1 MKKRIAILLIILLM
15 IPSLNVEAQDLYN
28 IEIPDFVKNEAQ
40 NEQYYKTDKIPK
52 EYLNSNAKRTKEI
65 SNSFYVA
72 YAYPAKNKQS
82 DEYNSIVKF
91 EKLKTFDTFT
101 NAKNYMDNTY
111 NEYININTSE
121 YIKKA
126 KGLVILNEDEEV
138 IDMKTGRAYISAP
151 SAMLVLDNAY
161 GSSNPYIT
169 NNQEVFYLGAENNGN
184 YTSSKCKIGISGITN
199 YTSSDNLTFVPE
211 ILFEDLY
218 VSGSSNT
225 KKYNMGYYS
234 VNSNSDLCHYVSVLS
249 DAVNSQRY
257 ENSEKSMLQS
267 FVVDKAPSFMKSGT
281 KYFSMDG
288 VNFYT
293 SKYLT
298 SSSKAGTHYPYFT
311 YLSYR
316 TKTSYTAAEINKRIN
331 TYPTNSKLKN
341 MGETLINVQNKYGI
355 NALMELG
362 FANLES
368 GYGTSSYAQ
377 TKNNLFGIAAYDE
390 NPDNA
395 YSFSSPAK
403 CIEEHAYRH
412 LSRAYFDANSDF
424 RYYGTSPGNKKIGV
438 NVKYASDPYH
448 GEKIGGNVYL
458 QDKNMGSKDY
468 EKYTIAIT
476 NKTTNVYQ
484 NADSSSKTYY
494 KMANKN
500 SSTPTGMP
508 VVIIGEKGD
517 YYKIQNDMGVV
528 NSSVHYENLYDYTS
542 SVGYIKKSD
551 VDIVRKGKTSITQD
565 NTTTPKISIS
575 SIKIYPALSYGFT
588 PGYANNLRVDI
599 SAYSNIKNAK
609 VELQV
614 YNSKK
619 QLVAKKSLTKSK
631 TGTTTEKIYWDGKAT
646 KDNKAGYKTGSYV
659 NRSSKGTNYTIRV
672 ILSVSGKST
681 KTKDYTIK
689 VYSKATKLSTGI
701 TKTSIKRKYSTTLY
715 MTPNR
720 PGTSMVRIYD
730 SKNRL
735 VFKQVFYYKK
745 ANTKN
750 SVTFKGYGNYD
761 KNNKKLLPK
770 GKYKVKFTHGD
781 YTYTYPKTI
790 TLK

>member
-1 MKKRIAILLIILLM
+1 MKKRIISLILIMLLIPIFS
-15 IPSLNVEAQDLYN
+15 INAADIEN
-28 IEIPDFVKNEAQ
+28 IEIPDFVKNEAN
-40 NEQYYKTDKIPK
+40 NEEKYKTDKIPK
-52 EYLNSNAKRTKEI
+52 EYLNSNLKNTNEI
-65 SNSFYVA
+65 SNTFYVA
-72 YAYPAKNKQS
+72 YLYPAKNKQR
-82 DEYNSIVKF
+82 DTYNSIVKF
-91 EKLKTFDTFT
+91 EKLKNFDTFI
-101 NAKNYMDNTY
+101 NAKNYMNNTY
-111 NEYININTSE
+111 NEYINKNTSE
-121 YIKKA
+121 YTKKA

-138 IDMKTGRAYISAP
+138 IDMKTGRAYVSAP
-151 SAMLVLDNAY
+151 SAMLVLDNIY

-169 NNQEVFYLGAENNGN
+169 NNQEVFYLGAENNEN
-184 YTSSKCKIGISGITN
+184 YKSSKCKIGISGVTN
-199 YTSSDNLTFVPE
+199 YTSSSNLTFVPE
-211 ILFEDLY
+211 VLFEDLY
-218 VSGSSNT
+218 ISGSSGT

-234 VNSNSDLCHYVSVLS
+234 INSSSDLCHYVSVLS

-257 ENSEKSMLQS
+257 ENSEKSTLQS
-267 FVVDKAPSFMKSGT
+267 FVVDKAPSFMKSGS
-281 KYFSMDG
+281 KYYSMDG

-298 SSSKAGTHYPYFT
+298 YSSKVGTYYPYFT

-316 TKTSYTAAEINKRIN
+316 TKTNYTAEEINKRIN
-331 TYPTNSKLKN
+331 TYPANSKLKN

-377 TKNNLFGIAAYDE
+377 NKNNLFGIAAYDE

-412 LSRAYFDANSDF
+412 LSRAYFDAISDF
-424 RYYGTSPGNKKIGV
+424 RYYGSAPGNKKVGV

-458 QDKNMGSKDY
+458 QDKNMGKKDY

-476 NKTTNVYQ
+476 NKITNVYQ
-484 NADSSSKTYY
+484 NADTNSKTYY
-494 KMANKN
+494 KMSNK
-500 SSTPTGMP
+500 SSSSPVGMP

-517 YYKIQNDMGVV
+517 YYKIQTDMAVV
-528 NSSVHYENLYDYTS
+528 NSSVHYENLYNHTS
-542 SVGYIKKSD
+542 SIGYIKKSD
-551 VDIVRKGKTSITQD
+551 VDIVRKGKTNISE
-565 NTTTPKISIS
+565 NTLPETKISIS
-575 SIKIYPALSYGFT
+575 SVKIYPALSYGFT
-588 PGYANNLRVDI
+588 PGYANNLRVDV
-599 SAYSNIKNAK
+599 SAYSNVKNAK
-609 VELQV
+609 IEIQV

-631 TGTTTEKIYWDGKAT
+631 TGTTTEKIFWDGKAT

-659 NRSSKGTNYTIRV
+659 SRSSKGTSYSVRV
-672 ILSVSGKST
+672 VLSITGKST
-681 KTKDYTIK
+681 KTKDYNIK
-689 VYSKATKLSTGI
+689 VYSKATKLYTGI
-701 TKTSIKRKYSTTLY
+701 TKTSIVRKNSTTLY

-761 KNNKKLLPK
+761 KYNKKLLPK